1 MCWIH
6 QYGPESNERIRNM
19 PELKSLQTAI
29 KMIAGIEAMH
39 MIKKRQTLRG
49 EKYVQRQIYL
59 INKLFDLTA

>member
-39 MIKKRQTLRG
+39 MIKKTNSPR
-49 EKYVQRQIYL
+49 EKYVQRQIYF

>member
-1 MCWIH
+1 
-6 QYGPESNERIRNM
+6 M

-39 MIKKRQTLRG
+39 MIKRQTLHG
-49 EKYVQRQIYL
+49 EKYVQRQIYF

>member
-1 MCWIH
+1 
-6 QYGPESNERIRNM
+6 M

-49 EKYVQRQIYL
+49 EKYVQRQIHL
-59 INKLFDLTA
+59 INKLFDLTV